1 MGKTQ
6 LTPDQTLKAVVEAW
20 ANAKAQWPA
29 PKGPVDWRQALP
41 VLDESFRKSQDL
53 DPWGVRVQDAL
64 MHLKADRCNQ
74 LSFDELAALQRTGS
88 RNLERLVK
96 EYLVQEQEGDGPR
109 KGGYHLFDDTLGT
122 YRKWHYHRAPFLVFM
137 DKKGDQTHA
146 RKVEVGR
153 RNAQAPVQAELLK
166 LDPTLAQRLKE
177 LADDLKTHGF
187 SVAVRHMSAFAS
199 FLDAQTVDLTR
210 TVTEPQPWLTNAK
223 GHVVDHAGWPIATAG
238 AIRTLLEK
246 GGTVESMPLMTAL
259 KRDWKPGT
267 PLMLWTAVV
276 ELAMERWRED
286 HQKRLPSARAHEA
299 LEKKPKKVLSGRK
312 RS

>member
-41 VLDESFRKSQDL
+41 VLDESYRKNQDL

-96 EYLVQEQEGDGPR
+96 EYLAQVEKGDGPR
-109 KGGYHLFDDTLGT
+109 KGGYHLFDAALGT
-122 YRKWHYHRAPFLVFM
+122 YRKWHYHRMPFLNFM
-137 DKKGDQTHA
+137 DTKGDQTHA
-146 RKVEVGR
+146 RKVEAGR
-153 RNAQAPVQAELLK
+153 RNAQAPVQAEILK

-187 SVAVRHMSAFAS
+187 AVSVRHMPAFAS
-199 FLDAQTVDLTR
+199 LLDAQTQDLTR
-210 TVTEPQPWLTNAK
+210 TVTEAQPWLTDAK
-223 GHVVDHAGWPIATAG
+223 GRVVDHAGWPLTGTA
-238 AIRTLLEK
+238 AICALLEE
-246 GGTVESMPLMTAL
+246 GGTVETMPLMTAL
-259 KRDWKPGT
+259 IRDWKPGA
-267 PLMLWTAVV
+267 PLMLWTAVA
-276 ELAMERWRED
+276 ELAMARWRED

>member
-29 PKGPVDWRQALP
+29 PKGPVDWRQVLP
-41 VLDESFRKSQDL
+41 DVDGRYRKSKDL

-64 MHLKADRCNQ
+64 MRLEPDRCNQ

-88 RNLERLVK
+88 RNLERHVK

-109 KGGYHLFDDTLGT
+109 KGGYHLFDVTLGT
-122 YRKWHYHRAPFLVFM
+122 YRKWHYHRTPFLNFM
-137 DKKGDQTHA
+137 DRKGDQTHE
-146 RKVEVGR
+146 RKVEAGR
-153 RNAQAPVQAELLK
+153 RNARAPVEAELLK
-166 LDPTLAQRLKE
+166 ADSSLAKRFKE
-177 LADDLKTHGF
+177 LAADLESHGF
-187 SVAVRHMSAFAS
+187 AVSLRHFPAFAS
-199 FLDAQTVDLTR
+199 LLDAQTHELSR
-210 TVTEPQPWLTNAK
+210 AVTEPQPWLTNAK

-246 GGTVESMPLMTAL
+246 GGAVESMPLMTAL

-299 LEKKPKKVLSGRK
+299 LEKKPRKVLSDRK